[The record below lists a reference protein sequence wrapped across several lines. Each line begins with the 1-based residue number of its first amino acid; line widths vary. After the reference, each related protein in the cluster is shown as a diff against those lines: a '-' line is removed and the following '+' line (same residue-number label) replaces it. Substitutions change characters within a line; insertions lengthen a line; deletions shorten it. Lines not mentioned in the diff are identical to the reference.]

1 MKVATHI
8 ETGQKVAVK
17 IIPKQKSKKKDEK
30 DDSESLNRKLE
41 REIAIMKLIQ
51 HPHIMALYDVYETA
65 DEL

>member
-1 MKVATHI
+1 
-8 ETGQKVAVK
+8 VK